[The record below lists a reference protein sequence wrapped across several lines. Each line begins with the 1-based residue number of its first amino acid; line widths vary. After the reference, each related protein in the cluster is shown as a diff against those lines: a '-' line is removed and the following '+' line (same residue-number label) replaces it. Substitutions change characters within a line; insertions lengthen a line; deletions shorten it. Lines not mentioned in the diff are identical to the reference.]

1 MYHVRFSFFPR
12 SPRAVLGLVPV
23 VFLVTWATFARF
35 ETVMHAD
42 KSDVQSFFGT
52 DKAKVVYTNKSKEP
66 KAGTDPVEYVEVNS
80 IEYIDFSEQSPTVR
94 RLENVPAGYLPVIS
108 PDGRWVVYTDSH
120 NGEAGGAVDAASSIF
135 ICELS
140 PAAQPV
146 KLVDGIGH
154 EPRFVYNTDALGAE
168 YDKTRLMVVFPTK
181 SPDEGWEGHGET
193 KIIEVDTAGGTP
205 VPGAVRTIY
214 SGGSLTGGLSY
225 DANYLCG
232 GGGQGAITS
241 LEDGVT
247 NVVAP
252 IGYGTD
258 TAYTGQACN
267 ASISS
272 DPEHTDRMMFLD
284 FGRGTTYE
292 PSINGG
298 NAWVQWQVIFITDYA
313 GNLIN
318 HFSVPKANSE
328 HPFEIPDADPDATK
342 YLKTSWTRWHHPEWS
357 NHPAFAVATVNM
369 NRLWGFNCGGMVCS
383 SEKQE
388 RIYFINVN
396 TGGYLDVMGPGPSEL
411 VWDKSKAF
419 DGLHWPYLW
428 VDKESA
434 PVKQGL
440 REIAGNRGFAQIR
453 NGVLISR
460 SEVVSVEIFGP
471 RGRLIR
477 SRQLDSPSLK
487 VAVGNLRAGAY
498 TVRVRTAEGLSQSLR
513 HFVVK

>member
-1 MYHVRFSFFPR
+1 MFFGIVP
-12 SPRAVLGLVPV
+12 AVSLLTMGVSSARYETELY
-23 VFLVTWATFARF
+23 VTK
-35 ETVMHAD
+35 D
-42 KSDVQSFFGT
+42 DVQSFFGT
-52 DKAKVVYTNKSKEP
+52 DKAKVVYTNKFKEP
-66 KAGTDPVEYVEVNS
+66 IADKDPVEYVEVNS
-80 IEYIDFSEQSPTVR
+80 IEYIDFSEETPAPR
-94 RLENVPAGYLPVIS
+94 RLENVPAGFLPVIS
-108 PDGRWVVYTDSH
+108 PDGRWVVYTDTH
-120 NGEAGGAVDAASSIF
+120 NGEAGGAADAASSIY
-135 ICELS
+135 ICELT
-140 PAAQPV
+140 PKAQPV

-193 KIIEVDTAGGTP
+193 RIIEVDTAGGAP
-205 VPGAVRTIY
+205 VPGTVRTIY

-232 GGGQGAITS
+232 GGGLGA
-241 LEDGVT
+241 LT
-247 NVVAP
+247 NLATGTTRVVAP

-258 TAYTGQACN
+258 TAYAGQTCN

-272 DPEHTDRMMFLD
+272 DPDHTDRMMFLD
-284 FGRGTTYE
+284 KGRGTTYK

-298 NAWVQWQVIFITDYA
+298 KAWEAWQIIYITDFQGELLKHYIA
-313 GNLIN
+313 
-318 HFSVPKANSE
+318 PTDDPE
-328 HPFEIPDADPDATK
+328 HPFEIADSSKNEVHFYQPA
-342 YLKTSWTRWHHPEWS
+342 WTRWHHPEWS
-357 NHPAFAVATVNM
+357 NHPNFAVATVNI
-369 NRLWGFNCGGMVCS
+369 RRIWGLTCGSQNNMACV

-388 RIYFINVN
+388 RIYFINLG

-471 RGRLIR
+471 RGRLVR
-477 SRQLDSPSLK
+477 SRQLNSPSLK